1 MLWNGGLKERV
12 KRRENYGLLIRQV
25 VGGGA
30 RPFFVCKKHRKLV
43 GVKMGEKLREAMF
56 EQTREARNR
65 TFQVRM
71 GRGGLSTK
79 NVTF

>member
-1 MLWNGGLKERV
+1 
-12 KRRENYGLLIRQV
+12 
-25 VGGGA
+25 
-30 RPFFVCKKHRKLV
+30 
-43 GVKMGEKLREAMF
+43 MGEELREAMF

-65 TFQVRM
+65 TFQVRI